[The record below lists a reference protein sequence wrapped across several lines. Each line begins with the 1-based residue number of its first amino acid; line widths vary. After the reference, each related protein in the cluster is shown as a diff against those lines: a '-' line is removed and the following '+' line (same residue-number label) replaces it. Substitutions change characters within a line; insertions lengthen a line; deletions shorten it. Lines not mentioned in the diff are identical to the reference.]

1 VTPIRPNTYAVQPPA
16 NPAADA
22 ARLQAQRAFFDAA
35 MGRANGAAAAQAPLQ
50 TAPPQA
56 AAPQAAAL
64 SAARAAPVPAP
75 VQRAQILPDPSAPAP
90 AKVLRPGSL
99 LDIRV

>member
-1 VTPIRPNTYAVQPPA
+1 VTPIRPSAYPVQQPA

-22 ARLQAQRAFFDAA
+22 ARVAAQRAFFDAA
-35 MGRANGAAAAQAPLQ
+35 MGRANAPAASAPSSSPPAAQAL
-50 TAPPQA
+50 A
-56 AAPQAAAL
+56 
-64 SAARAAPVPAP
+64 AARAPAP
-75 VQRAQILPDPSAPAP
+75 VQRAQIVPDPNAPAP

>member
-1 VTPIRPNTYAVQPPA
+1 VTPIRPNPYPVQPAA

-22 ARLQAQRAFFDAA
+22 ARQAAQKAFFAAA
-35 MGRANGAAAAQAPLQ
+35 MGRTVAP
-50 TAPPQA
+50 
-56 AAPQAAAL
+56 AAPQAPAL
-64 SAARAAPVPAP
+64 TPAPAP
-75 VQRAQILPDPSAPAP
+75 VQRAEIRPDPTAEVP